1 MLTSVYVF
9 IVKYFSALPPNPPA
23 ASPKVR
29 RNNLVRWRNFIKSVG
44 STAQFG
50 KQIRREIF
58 RQVKV

>member
-1 MLTSVYVF
+1 MFHCARFPYEW
-9 IVKYFSALPPNPPA
+9 
-23 ASPKVR
+23 
-29 RNNLVRWRNFIKSVG
+29 LVSLLYEG